1 MRRSAWQRTITD
13 SAGVPVTGVQ
23 INVYL
28 ADGITPA
35 TIFSSA
41 AGAALTNP
49 FTTATA
55 IAKFFANPGV
65 YVIKATKDSQVQTF
79 ADEEIGAI
87 NYRLD
92 QGALGGYPVNVADI
106 TNDSGFMNEGG
117 AFRFLNTAIGKPSFA
132 DNGLIFAA
140 PYDGGPSTNLIGIG
154 LRPTTFTRVAFIGR
168 RNALGS
174 APQYTELWDKG
185 INPAQTHL
193 IDVGGGAAMQTAGS
207 FGVGGTSTAPQV
219 TLLSGTLDTTTMPS
233 GIYRAV
239 AADTGN
245 KPAGYTDFNFLN
257 MRYNGTDQTRIALGT
272 TGECFTFASAG
283 GVWNSTGWRRQYDSL
298 NAQGTVSHDGTKNT
312 GAIMEYGSNANGIYY
327 KYLDGRLECIF
338 TRSNVAMVAN
348 TDDAYAWTFPAAF
361 IAAPACLDTKVNGGS
376 VTNTFNVNK
385 TASANQT
392 TTGATMRTNVS
403 ASQNHTL
410 THVAIGRWRA

>member
-23 INVYL
+23 INVYK

-35 TIFSSA
+35 TIYSTA

-49 FTTATA
+49 FNTTTA
-55 IAKFFANPGV
+55 IAKFFADPGV
-65 YVIKATKDSQVQTF
+65 YVIKATKDAQVQTF
-79 ADEEIGAI
+79 ADEEIGAA

-92 QGALGGYPVNVADI
+92 QGALGGYARDIADI
-106 TNDSGFMNEGG
+106 TAENTIMNEGG

-132 DNGLIFAA
+132 DNGLIWAA
-140 PYDGGPSTNLIGIG
+140 PTDGTPSTNLIGVG
-154 LRPTTFTRVAFIGR
+154 LRPSTGTRVAFMGR
-168 RNALGS
+168 RNIAGS

-193 IDVGGGAAMQTAGS
+193 IDVGGDAAMLTAGS
-207 FGVGGTSTAPQV
+207 FGVGGRATAPQV
-219 TLLSGTLDTTTMPS
+219 TLLGGTLDTTTMPS

-257 MRYNGTDQTRIALGT
+257 MRYNGADQTRIAIGT

-283 GVWNSTGWRRQYDSL
+283 GVWNATGWRRQYDSL

-327 KYLDGRLECIF
+327 KYLDGRLECIL
-338 TRSNVAMVAN
+338 TRAAVAMTAN
-348 TDDAYAWTFPAAF
+348 TDDIYAWTFPAAF
-361 IAAPACLDTKVNGGS
+361 ATAPACISTNVGGAS

-385 TASANQT
+385 TAYVSQLA
-392 TTGATMRTNVS
+392 TGVTMRTNVS
-403 ASQNHTL
+403 ASQTHIV
-410 THVAIGRWRA
+410 THVAIGRWR